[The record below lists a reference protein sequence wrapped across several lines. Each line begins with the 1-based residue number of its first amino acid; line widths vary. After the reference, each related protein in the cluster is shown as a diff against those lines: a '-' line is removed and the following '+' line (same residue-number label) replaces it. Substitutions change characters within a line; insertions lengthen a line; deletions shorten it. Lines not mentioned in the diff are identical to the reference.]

1 MKSDD
6 LRTILARDL
15 DGAFPTLVA
24 EHVDRL
30 YSVALRLLG
39 DPRDAE
45 EITSD
50 GLVRAH
56 RALASYTPERIRGL
70 ELRPWLTTIVL
81 NLARNHA
88 RRHRHLTTV
97 LDDSHEAPIATPEST
112 SIQRAETEH
121 WAALLGGLPTRYR
134 VPVVLRYVDDLDY
147 DEIAHVLDRPAATV
161 RSQVHR
167 GLTLLRAA
175 HDAATRKELTA

>member
-6 LRTILARDL
+6 LRASLARDL
-15 DGAFPTLVA
+15 DGSFPTLVA

-56 RALASYTPERIRGL
+56 RALASYSPERIHAL

-81 NLARNHA
+81 NLARNHG
-88 RRHRHLTTV
+88 RRRRHLTTV
-97 LDDSHEAPIATPEST
+97 IDDTHVARTPTPEST

-121 WAALLGGLPTRYR
+121 WASLLATLPLRYR

-147 DEIAHVLDRPAATV
+147 EEISRVLDRPPATL
-161 RSQVHR
+161 RSQVQR

-175 HDAATRKELTA
+175 HDAATRKELSA

>member
-1 MKSDD
+1 VKSDD
-6 LRTILARDL
+6 LTARLASDL

-56 RALASYTPERIRGL
+56 RALAGYPPERIR
-70 ELRPWLTTIVL
+70 ELDVRPWLTTIVL

-88 RRHRHLTTV
+88 RRHRHHTVALTDTHV
-97 LDDSHEAPIATPEST
+97 APISTPEAT
-112 SIQRAETEH
+112 SLHRAETEQ
-121 WAALLGGLPTRYR
+121 WAGLLIGLPTRYR

-147 DEIAHVLDRPAATV
+147 DDIAGILDRPVATV

-167 GLTLLRAA
+167 GLALLRAA

>member
-1 MKSDD
+1 VKRDD
-6 LRTILARDL
+6 LRTSLARDL

-50 GLVRAH
+50 ALVRAH
-56 RALASYTPERIRGL
+56 SALAGYPAERIRAL
-70 ELRPWLTTIVL
+70 ELRPWLSTIVL

-88 RRHRHLTTV
+88 RRRRHLTTV
-97 LDDSHEAPIATPEST
+97 IAETHVAPIATPEAT
-112 SIQRAETEH
+112 TLQRAETEH
-121 WAALLGGLPTRYR
+121 WAALLADLPTRYR
-134 VPVVLRYVDDLDY
+134 LPVVLRYVDDLDY
-147 DEIAHVLDRPAATV
+147 EEIARILDRPAATV
-161 RSQVHR
+161 RSQVQR
-167 GLTLLRAA
+167 GLVLLRAA
-175 HDAATRKELTA
+175 HDAATRKELSA

>member
-1 MKSDD
+1 VKSDD
-6 LRTILARDL
+6 LTARLATDL
-15 DGAFPTLVA
+15 DAAFPALVE

-50 GLVRAH
+50 CLVRAH
-56 RALASYTPERIRGL
+56 RALAGYSPDRVR
-70 ELRPWLTTIVL
+70 ELRVRPWLTTIVL

-88 RRHRHLTTV
+88 RRHRHHTTLLADIHLTTAANP
-97 LDDSHEAPIATPEST
+97 EATAL
-112 SIQRAETEH
+112 QRAETEH
-121 WAALLGGLPTRYR
+121 WAALLIGLPTRYR

-147 DEIAHVLDRPAATV
+147 DDIAGILDRPVATV

-167 GLTLLRAA
+167 GLALLRAA

>member
-1 MKSDD
+1 VS
-6 LRTILARDL
+6 LARDL

-50 GLVRAH
+50 ALVRAH
-56 RALASYTPERIRGL
+56 TALAAYPADRIRAL
-70 ELRPWLTTIVL
+70 ELRPWLSTIVL

-88 RRHRHLTTV
+88 RRRRHHASPIRETQP
-97 LDDSHEAPIATPEST
+97 APTATPEAAT
-112 SIQRAETEH
+112 IRRAETEH
-121 WAALLGGLPTRYR
+121 WAALLAELPTRYR
-134 VPVVLRYVDDLDY
+134 LPVVLRYVDDLDY
-147 DEIAHVLDRPAATV
+147 DEIGRALDRPPATV

-167 GLTLLRAA
+167 GLALLRAA
-175 HDAATRKELTA
+175 NDAALRKELTA